1 MRNKTR
7 GFSIKTII
15 LIPVFVLGIVSIL
28 SNTQAITNIKKVNS
42 NASVI
47 ADEYMT
53 SISKLGE
60 IQNETQNV
68 HRKGL
73 SHIIA
78 TDLDTMIDMVASIR
92 EEQDI
97 LEQYLQDYEE
107 NHLMEED
114 REDFD
119 KIVANY
125 EGMKLEIASMMALS
139 ANNKKE
145 EAYALANGSI
155 ANYSAAIQQEIS
167 TLITNANLRAA
178 DARTQLAS
186 VYKNSLLSNGFT
198 IVLSIVVLAG
208 ALVCVLFFLIRPI
221 SATSKQIQS
230 IIADI
235 DRNEGDLTKRVK
247 IVPIK
252 EIAELGNG
260 FNTFMDKLQEIL
272 KLIIEN
278 SNKIELVV
286 NEVQESVHTSND
298 SATDLSAVTEELTAT
313 MIEVGNSANAINRNV
328 GSVRNEVDNI
338 AEKSNEINDYTK
350 EMKESA
356 EKMEN
361 DAKNNMEDTQIKVH
375 EILGI
380 LNKAIEDSK
389 SVDQVNGL
397 TNEILDIS
405 SKTNLL
411 ALNASIEAARAGEA
425 GKGFAVVAD
434 EIRQLADSSRDTA
447 SRIQT
452 INAIV
457 TDAVYNLADNANNVV
472 EYLNTSILPEFENFV
487 ESGVEYKEKA
497 TYIEETMNDFT
508 EKTDALKQ
516 EMNEIADSIR
526 TITNAIEE
534 GANGVNGAAESTQML
549 VEDINKISIRMDE
562 NEEIARAL
570 QQGTAIFTEF

>member
-1 MRNKTR
+1 MKNKGN

-28 SNTQAITNIKKVNS
+28 SNTQAISNIRKVNS
-42 NASVI
+42 NASII
-47 ADEYMT
+47 ADEYMI
-53 SISKLGE
+53 SISQLGE
-60 IQNETQNV
+60 IQSATQNV

-78 TDLDTMIDMVASIR
+78 IDLDTMIDTMASIR
-92 EEQDI
+92 EEQAL
-97 LEQYLQDYEE
+97 LESYLQEYESNYLVE
-107 NHLMEED
+107 GD
-114 REDFD
+114 REGFE
-119 KIVANY
+119 KIVADY
-125 EGMKLEIASMMALS
+125 EGMKYDIASMMALS
-139 ANNKKE
+139 ANNQKE

-167 TLITNANLRAA
+167 LLITNTNSRAA
-178 DARTQLAS
+178 DARNQLAK

-198 IVLSIVVLAG
+198 IALSILVSAG
-208 ALVCVLFFLIRPI
+208 ALVCVLFLLIRPI

-260 FNTFMDKLQEIL
+260 FNTFMDKLQGIL

-278 SNKIELVV
+278 SNKIEMVV
-286 NEVQESVHTSND
+286 TEVQESVHTSND
-298 SATDLSAVTEELTAT
+298 NATDLSAVTEELTAT
-313 MIEVGNSANAINRNV
+313 MIEVGNSANAINRIV
-328 GSVRNEVDNI
+328 DSVRYEVDDI

-350 EMKESA
+350 EMKVSA

-361 DAKNNMEDTQIKVH
+361 DAKNNMDDTQTKVH
-375 EILGI
+375 DILGI

-411 ALNASIEAARAGEA
+411 ALHASIEAARAGEA

-457 TDAVYNLADNANNVV
+457 TDAVYNLAENANNVV

-516 EMNEIADSIR
+516 EMNEIATSIR
-526 TITNAIEE
+526 TITDAIEE

-549 VEDINKISIRMDE
+549 VEDINKISVRMDE
-562 NEEIARAL
+562 NEQIARTL

>member
-1 MRNKTR
+1 MKKNNN

-42 NASVI
+42 NASII

-178 DARTQLAS
+178 DARTQLAN

-260 FNTFMDKLQEIL
+260 FNTFMDKLQGIL

-328 GSVRNEVDNI
+328 DSVSNEVDTI

-350 EMKESA
+350 EMKENA

-361 DAKNNMEDTQIKVH
+361 DAKNNMEDTQTKVH

-526 TITNAIEE
+526 TITDAIEE